1 MKTSPVIVSTG
12 DVPRCAGHD
21 TSPLVGGGHV
31 TTLNGAYPAA
41 RGMTTSPDIISTG
54 DVPRCAGHDASPFS
68 AVVMIAHPLHHVTRD
83 ADKDRTPTVVSRAKL
98 RVLLSACDDGE
109 DVEQTNH
116 PLILTNQ
123 GVVSMDGAQT

>member
-1 MKTSPVIVSTG
+1 
-12 DVPRCAGHD
+12 
-21 TSPLVGGGHV
+21 
-31 TTLNGAYPAA
+31 
-41 RGMTTSPDIISTG
+41 
-54 DVPRCAGHDASPFS
+54 
-68 AVVMIAHPLHHVTRD
+68 MIARPLHHVTRD